1 MPGCGISAAIGCF
14 VGSRRSVEAAV
25 ERSTNGHLALVRSTI
40 LCVSEGKE
48 VLHGFTI

>member
-1 MPGCGISAAIGCF
+1 MPGCGIFAVTGCS
-14 VGSRRSVEAAV
+14 VGSRRSVEPAV
-25 ERSTNGHLALVRSTI
+25 ERSANGHVVLVLSII